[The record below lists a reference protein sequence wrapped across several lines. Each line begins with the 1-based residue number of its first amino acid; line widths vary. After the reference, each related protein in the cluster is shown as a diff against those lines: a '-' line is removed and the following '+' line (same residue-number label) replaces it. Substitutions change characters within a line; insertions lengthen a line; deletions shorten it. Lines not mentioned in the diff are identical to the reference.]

1 MKIPDKHVQ
10 ITKTNIIM
18 KISSHE
24 DLEVFQLAYK
34 TALEIFELTKAFPKP
49 EQYSLIDQIRRSSRS
64 VCANLAEAF
73 RKRYYPKFFIAKI
86 IDSEGEAAETQVW
99 IKFSLS
105 FNYIEKCKADEL
117 YQVYEIIIKKL
128 IVMRNN
134 SDKWSFNR

>member
-1 MKIPDKHVQ
+1 MKI
-10 ITKTNIIM
+10 NR
-18 KISSHE
+18 HE

-34 TALEIFELTKAFPKP
+34 SALDIFELSKTFPKA

-86 IDSEGEAAETQVW
+86 IDCEGEAAETQVW

-105 FNYIEKCKADEL
+105 FNYIEKTQAEEL
-117 YQVYEIIIKKL
+117 YQSYDLIIKKL

-134 SDKWSFNR
+134 SDKWSFNH